1 MELNKNP
8 ASSIRVL
15 YAFNFLKSL
24 QFFGALAVPFFLLRA
39 GLSYTRMF
47 TLEAVFSFFLF
58 AFEIPT
64 GVVADHMGRK
74 ISLFWGALAFGL
86 GFTIFGFTVSFPFLI
101 AAEIISAFGMSMLSG
116 ADRALLYELVIESGR
131 EADCTAINSRY
142 DAFGTA
148 GMFVAFPIGTLFA
161 ASGLVSYRTA
171 LGAVFVATG
180 IMLILA
186 GFLVLFAHES
196 ERVKTEGS
204 AIRSGI
210 EGFKYI
216 FKVPALTRFSLNYAV
231 ISALTFFMYWFY
243 QSLLMKNNFPIRFQG
258 FIPAGFNAGAMLLLL
273 GAAFIQKKIGTRN
286 VLLISSIVPAFLYL
300 GVFFVPGLPMALCAI
315 FGITMLKSFR
325 SPMLNTLMNG
335 YIESA
340 NRATVLSG
348 VSMLERVITTLF
360 YPFVGMLTDISLEWT
375 FLLMGT
381 VTLFA
386 SLFFRVSET
395 K

>member
-1 MELNKNP
+1 MKLNKNP

-39 GLSYTRMF
+39 GMSYTQMF

-58 AFEIPT
+58 VFEIPT
-64 GVVADHMGRK
+64 GVVADRIGRK
-74 ISLFWGALAFGL
+74 ISLFGGALTFGF
-86 GFTIFGFTVSFPFLI
+86 GFIIFGISISFPLLVI
-101 AAEIISAFGMSMLSG
+101 AEIISAFGMSMLSG
-116 ADRALLYELVIESGR
+116 ADRALLYELVVEAES
-131 EADCTAINSRY
+131 EANCTAINSRY

-161 ASGLVSYRTA
+161 ASGLVSYHTA
-171 LGAVFVATG
+171 LGVVFLATG
-180 IMLILA
+180 VMLILA

-196 ERVKTEGS
+196 ERVK
-204 AIRSGI
+204 SGI
-210 EGFKYI
+210 EGFKFI
-216 FKVPALTRFSLNYAV
+216 FKIPALTRFSLNYAV
-231 ISALTFFMYWFY
+231 ISSLTFFMYWFY

-258 FIPAGFNAGAMLLLL
+258 FIPAGFNAGAMILLLSTV
-273 GAAFIQKKIGTRN
+273 FIQKKIGTRN
-286 VLLISSIVPAFLYL
+286 VLFISSIVPAFLYL

-335 YIESA
+335 HIESG

-348 VSMLERVITTLF
+348 VSMLERIITTLF
-360 YPFVGMLTDISLEWT
+360 YPLVGMVTDISLEWT

-386 SLFFRVSET
+386 SLFFRVGET
-395 K
+395 